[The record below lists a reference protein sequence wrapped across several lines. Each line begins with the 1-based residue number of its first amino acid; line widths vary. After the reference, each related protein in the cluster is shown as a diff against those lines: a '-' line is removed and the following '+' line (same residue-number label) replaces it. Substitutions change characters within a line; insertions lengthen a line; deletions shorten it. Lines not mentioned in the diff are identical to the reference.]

1 MRTCASKRWFTKHL
15 VPLGL
20 VAMVAGA
27 VAWSRVGT
35 GNVLVVGVARA
46 ADEAP
51 LVEGDDLAR
60 TWPTRL
66 GTKVRLRSRV
76 ERATDLLHV
85 VVRAGK
91 EPFSVMLSPGAAWSG
106 EAVRTFTVMGV
117 TTVRLPGG
125 PLQVAELLLD
135 EPSK

>member
-1 MRTCASKRWFTKHL
+1 MKDDAAKGWVAGRL
-15 VPLGL
+15 VPLWL

-27 VAWSRVGT
+27 TAWSFAGT
-35 GNVLVVGVARA
+35 GVVRAVGIAKA

-51 LVEGDDLAR
+51 LVSGEELAR
-60 TWPTRL
+60 TWPSRL
-66 GTKVRLRSRV
+66 GKKVRLRSRV

-91 EPFSVMLSPGAAWSG
+91 EPFSVMLSPGAAWTG
-106 EAVRTFTVMGV
+106 ESVRTFTVMGS
-117 TTVRLPGG
+117 TTAWLPGG
-125 PLQVAELLLD
+125 PLKVAELLLD